1 MALSH
6 LAKVAK
12 VEHAAR
18 VDNRVSA
25 PVNKPLPF
33 PVDVNRALYEAS
45 SLLLEP
51 VATGVIVARLVDLAK
66 RFVAADAFAVWQ
78 VTEDSSAWHVTFSE
92 GLAGDYPSIVTPTER
107 RTEISDP
114 FIFEDVQ
121 QVPVSTEQK
130 QRYARDGILSMIS
143 LPLKTQGSLFGALTL
158 YFRQRHSPH
167 PGELELLAAFANIA
181 ATALKNALLFE
192 SLKLERERLALAH
205 EAARCWSWE
214 IDLQT
219 GAANLSRPLSE
230 IWPEAA
236 AVDTST
242 LVAIVTAI
250 HAGDR
255 PMVEEKIRQAAATAG
270 QDHEVEYRFILPGE
284 LLRWVY
290 SRGRCIE
297 DANGKRLVGISVD
310 VTGRRAAAE
319 ALQRSEKLAAA
330 GRMAATVAH
339 ELNNPLEAVTNLLY
353 LLESG
358 NMVSGEGRE
367 LLRKAQ
373 EELERVAQ
381 MTKQTLGFYRDTSKP
396 SRFRFSDVFEEVRSA
411 YWPKIARKMI
421 AVEQEIEPG
430 EPEVNSYRGEV
441 RQILSNLLAN
451 AIDAATASRVGAQQ
465 GDSSYIRFSVRR
477 DRDRVR
483 FILADNGIGI
493 PAENLGHVFE
503 PFFTTKKDVGTG
515 LGLWVTRDLVE
526 KRGGSI
532 HARCS
537 GGWTEFE
544 VEYPIES

>member
-1 MALSH
+1 M
-6 LAKVAK
+6 

-18 VDNRVSA
+18 VDNRMSA

-33 PVDVNRALYEAS
+33 PVDINRALYEAS

-51 VATGVIVARLVDLAK
+51 VASDVIVARLVDLAK
-66 RFVAADAFAVWQ
+66 RFVAADAYAVWKRA
-78 VTEDSSAWHVTFSE
+78 DDNSAWRVMFSD
-92 GLAGDYPSIVTPTER
+92 GLAGDYPDIVVPTDP

-114 FIFEDVQ
+114 FVFEDVQ
-121 QVPVSTEQK
+121 QVPVSAEQK
-130 QRYARDGILSMIS
+130 QRYARDGIRSLIS

-158 YFRQRHSPH
+158 YFRQRHAPA
-167 PGELELLAAFANIA
+167 PGEIELLAAIANIA

-192 SLKLERERLALAH
+192 SLKLERERLALAQD
-205 EAARCWSWE
+205 AARCWSWE

-219 GAANLSRPLSE
+219 GAATLSRPLGE
-230 IWPEAA
+230 VWPEAESL
-236 AVDTST
+236 DTST
-242 LVAIVTAI
+242 LAAIVAAV

-255 PMVEEKIRQAAATAG
+255 PMIEEKIRQAAATAG
-270 QDHEVEYRFILPGE
+270 QDHEVEYRFILPGQVQ
-284 LLRWVY
+284 RWVY

-297 DANGKRLVGISVD
+297 DSTGKRLVGISVD
-310 VTGRRAAAE
+310 VTDRRAAAE

-358 NMVSGEGRE
+358 NMVSNEGRE

-396 SRFRFSDVFEEVRSA
+396 SRFRFSEVFEEVRVA
-411 YWPKIARKMI
+411 YWPKIARRMI

-430 EPEVNSYRGEV
+430 EPEVNSYRGEA

-451 AIDAATASRVGAQQ
+451 AIDAASGFPAGTLA
-465 GDSSYIRFSVRR
+465 GDSAYIRFSVRR
-477 DRDRVR
+477 EGERVH
-483 FILADNGIGI
+483 FVLADNGVGI
-493 PAENLGHVFE
+493 PAENFGHIFE

-526 KRGGSI
+526 KRGGTI
-532 HARCS
+532 HARCAD
-537 GGWTEFE
+537 GWTEFH
-544 VEYPIES
+544 VDYPIGER